1 MSTLVGN
8 IPFPLIE
15 QYRTMVKDLEL
26 EEEESKCVTRQLQAK
41 GRYFMDYH
49 GIDIKEEPLVYA
61 SQDNNMAANPISS
74 YPDVVTD
81 EMPNFLRPLPRTVPS
96 QAPAYQVASV
106 PISNQTKTSTYI
118 TELGGSGCTL
128 VTSGDFL
135 TDSSSSSNS
144 SCTPPSVDDS
154 LDYLD
159 LDQQTLS
166 LYDFEP
172 MDAKQCESA
181 DTSERLEEA
190 VMLMRDVIHKDCA
203 ELDIP
208 YDPLAWNPEHVRKW
222 ITWVCQKNK
231 VHDVSVNL
239 YPIDG
244 PTLCSLDPNYFSQN
258 LGEIGRMIS
267 SELELSKAANR
278 CFPNPPKGAYI
289 TVDYERHQQWLDS
302 TTLAPCLSPALSTS
316 SSSLDSSTPG
326 PHSEDDTSYSKYNYR
341 PDKNSQF
348 STKMSNNDENFNRIL
363 AKHPTGRGH
372 KQTIHLWQFL
382 KELLLSKENHHDCIR
397 WLDRKAGIFKIEDS
411 KKVALLWGTRKNRPA
426 MNYDKL
432 SRSVRQYYKKG
443 IIKKTEQSKRLV
455 YQFCA
460 GYL

>member
-1 MSTLVGN
+1 MTTLVGN
-8 IPFPLIE
+8 NPFPLIE
-15 QYRTMVKDLEL
+15 QYKTMVRDLEL
-26 EEEESKCVTRQLQAK
+26 EEEFRCVTRQLQPK
-41 GRYFMDYH
+41 GRYIMDLLPQVA
-49 GIDIKEEPLVYA
+49 DVKEEPLVYTG
-61 SQDNNMAANPISS
+61 QNNNMTPNHVAS
-74 YPDVVTD
+74 YPDDVS
-81 EMPNFLRPLPRTVPS
+81 ENMPDNFLRPSPRLTPLPSPAYNVAS
-96 QAPAYQVASV
+96 APA
-106 PISNQTKTSTYI
+106 SNQTKTNIYV

-128 VTSGDFL
+128 VASGDFL
-135 TDSSSSSNS
+135 TDSSSSSSNS

-159 LDQQTLS
+159 LDQQALS
-166 LYDFEP
+166 LYDFEQ
-172 MDAKQCESA
+172 MDARQYVTA

-208 YDPLAWNPEHVRKW
+208 YDPVAWSCEHVRKW
-222 ITWVCQKNK
+222 ISWVCQKNK
-231 VHDVSVNL
+231 VPDVSVNL

-244 PTLCSLDPNYFSQN
+244 ATLCSLDPHYFTQN
-258 LGEIGRMIS
+258 LGEIGRKIS

-278 CFPNPPKGAYI
+278 CFPNPTKGAYLM
-289 TVDYERHQQWLDS
+289 DSYERHQEWLDA
-302 TTLAPCLSPALSTS
+302 TALTPCLSPALSTS

-326 PHSEDDTSYSKYNYR
+326 PHSEDDTSY
-341 PDKNSQF
+341 NSQF
-348 STKMSNNDENFNRIL
+348 STKMSNDESFNRIL

-382 KELLLSKENHHDCIR
+382 KELLLSKENHNDCIR